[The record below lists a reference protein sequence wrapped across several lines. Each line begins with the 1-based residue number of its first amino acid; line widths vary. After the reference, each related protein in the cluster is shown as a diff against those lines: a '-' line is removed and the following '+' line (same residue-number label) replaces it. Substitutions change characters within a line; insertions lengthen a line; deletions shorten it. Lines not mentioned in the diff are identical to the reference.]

1 MPIQNYSGYLQKEAK
16 PKHFIWK
23 ITIRQEKVELDEIKE
38 VCDEQ
43 TSSMIDETV
52 SDMLKFVQRYDS
64 KEDYEFCKKHEAT
77 CFSVFTMGGVA
88 YQNDNRFWVNPEE
101 PVDPDYKDYII
112 DMLSSMISQDI
123 WNTFI
128 GHEELAFRVF
138 LYGTHYIREEE
149 LGRS

>member
-1 MPIQNYSGYLQKEAK
+1 MEDNNKTRE
-16 PKHFIWK
+16 
-23 ITIRQEKVELDEIKE
+23 VELDEIKE

-77 CFSVFTMGGVA
+77 CFGVFTMGGVA
-88 YQNDNRFWVNPEE
+88 YQNDSRFWVNPEE
-101 PVDPDYKDYII
+101 PVDPDYIEYII
-112 DMLSSMISQDI
+112 DMLSSMISKDI
-123 WNTFI
+123 WDTFI
-128 GHEELAFRVF
+128 GHEELAFRIF

>member
-1 MPIQNYSGYLQKEAK
+1 MEDNNKTRE
-16 PKHFIWK
+16 
-23 ITIRQEKVELDEIKE
+23 VELDEIKE

-64 KEDYEFCKKHEAT
+64 KEDYEFCQKHEAI
-77 CFSVFTMGGVA
+77 CFGVFTMGGVA

-101 PVDPDYKDYII
+101 PVDPDYKEYII

-123 WNTFI
+123 WNTFT

-149 LGRS
+149 LGRTKHDSCNLSD